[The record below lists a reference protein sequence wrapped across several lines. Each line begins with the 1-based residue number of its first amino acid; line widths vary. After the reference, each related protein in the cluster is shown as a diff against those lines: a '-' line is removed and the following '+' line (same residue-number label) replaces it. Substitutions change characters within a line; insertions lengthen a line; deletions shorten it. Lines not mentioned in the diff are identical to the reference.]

1 MELKRYIRVWK
12 INLIGNMSVSK
23 VSKGAEPVS
32 ETYVADL
39 YGDVEY
45 MCGSSVVKVRNTL
58 VRQGADRGSA
68 MRPDIYNGVVSW
80 VNPDGSPASFVSSGG
95 GAAVITVRS
104 CVIRIAGYAAR
115 PWDRIKDYTGR
126 RGIVEAEDAPALDAE
141 RNAIRALDE
150 MRDVELPRGGEA
162 PPSGAVDAA
171 ERAAAAVIDWKDA
184 NAGSYERWSRLS
196 ADFPGVCSV
205 MEKPADWSHI
215 TDGLEIECEGENTD
229 PKEQAWTPGEEPDFI
244 AEIRS
249 RIKRVSDLAGRDI
262 MMEAEAARYGFG
274 GNGPEKNKLNRT
286 GIGQ

>member
-1 MELKRYIRVWK
+1 
-12 INLIGNMSVSK
+12 MSVSK

-45 MCGSSVVKVRNTL
+45 MCGSSAVKVRNAL

-95 GAAVITVRS
+95 GAAFITVRS
-104 CVIRIAGYAAR
+104 CVIRIAGYAPL
-115 PWDRIKDYTGR
+115 PWDRIKEYTGR
-126 RGIVEAEDAPALDAE
+126 RGIVEAEEAPALDAE
-141 RNAIRALDE
+141 RNAIRALNE
-150 MRDVELPRGGEA
+150 MKGVELPRGGEA

-171 ERAAAAVIDWKDA
+171 ERAAAAVIAWNDA

-205 MEKPADWSHI
+205 MEKPVDWSQII

-229 PKEQAWTPGEEPDFI
+229 PKVQAWPPGDEPDFI
-244 AEIRS
+244 AELRS

-262 MMEAEAARYGFG
+262 MAETAGTVKAG
-274 GNGPEKNKLNRT
+274 GKGSGKTKR
-286 GIGQ
+286 Q